1 MGWRDEKENNK
12 DLYMDGGITFL
23 KEGYQKV
30 RIERIRMESTQIYFG
45 GTLRL
50 VGLPDEPR
58 VPY

>member
-1 MGWRDEKENNK
+1 
-12 DLYMDGGITFL
+12 MDGGITFL